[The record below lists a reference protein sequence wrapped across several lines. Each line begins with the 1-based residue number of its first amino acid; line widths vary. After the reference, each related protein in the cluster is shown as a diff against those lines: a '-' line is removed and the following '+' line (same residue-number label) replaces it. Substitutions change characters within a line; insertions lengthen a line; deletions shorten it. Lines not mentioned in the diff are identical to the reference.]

1 MTSIYLD
8 PPTEKQYDWN
18 EEHAPGQYPGGFFL
32 RTPDVYLQDPFFYLP
47 EALEAGFD
55 RFIISQQGAMGTG
68 IEALSFMRA
77 NGLHAGR
84 DIKFLLVD
92 RHGATEYSIFSTYDK
107 PLAVYPVWS
116 GNDRFED
123 LIDLIEKPIGQ
134 DSRAYDNSYIPLN
147 LRPIKNQPHKILI
160 RQPVKTNPHTMTSEE
175 RRVEKDRFAVQMSNI
190 QRMYPDV
197 EIIFTGST
205 RFDVLLGHG
214 FSSVG
219 YRLHEGDNTG
229 WTPRMVLP
237 NGKLL
242 AGEGI
247 FEPAWA
253 DWFELVGWR
262 QEDLYNSRQATRF
275 ALASLAWAR
284 RYFNSVIPFVH
295 NGSSRK
301 NILSPEFW
309 EARGVDFKLPK
320 NRRNLMHNSKLN
332 LADYDR
338 FACDTCILQTSCKL
352 FRQGSICVVKGSEG
366 VALADS
372 FGTRNVDKLL
382 GGLVKLVEKQ
392 AARLDDSI
400 KAEED
405 AGEINPEV
413 TKQFNNL
420 FANGVKLAKLLDP
433 SLNGGPSVSVNVGV
447 GAGGIAAISTANPK
461 QVVARVIEELESSGI
476 AREDITPEMI
486 QGFLK
491 NMGDMGVEM
500 AKSTVAVGGHVSK
513 YDAPKALPATPSPDD
528 GIPLDEFF
536 GFSRTIPGET
546 VGEAVEVNRG
556 E

>member
-1 MTSIYLD
+1 MTSMYLD

-18 EEHAPGQYPGGFFL
+18 QDHAPGQYPGGFFL

-47 EALEAGFD
+47 DAIEFGFD
-55 RFIISQQGAMGTG
+55 KFILSQQSAMGTG

-77 NGLHAGR
+77 NSLHSGR
-84 DIKFLLVD
+84 DIKFLLMD
-92 RHGATEYSIFSTYDK
+92 RHGATEYSIFSSYDR
-107 PLAVYPVWS
+107 PIAVYPVWS
-116 GNDRFED
+116 GHDRFED

-134 DSRAYDNSYIPLN
+134 DPRAYDNANIPLN
-147 LRPIKNQPHKILI
+147 LRPIKGQPHKILI
-160 RQPVKTNPHTMTSEE
+160 RQPVKMNPNRMTADE
-175 RRVEKDRFAVQMSNI
+175 RQVEKDHFAVQMSNI
-190 QRMYPDV
+190 QKMYPGV
-197 EIIFTGST
+197 ELIFTGST
-205 RFDVLLGHG
+205 RFDVLFGHG

-219 YRLHEGDNTG
+219 YRLHEGDDTG
-229 WTPRMVLP
+229 WTPRVVLP
-237 NGKLL
+237 NGKHLK
-242 AGEGI
+242 GEDI
-247 FEPAWA
+247 FESTWA

-262 QEDLYNSRQATRF
+262 QQDLYNGRQATRF
-275 ALASLAWAR
+275 ALASLGWAR
-284 RYFNSVIPFVH
+284 QYFNSVVPFVH

-309 EARGVDFKLPK
+309 QARPNDFVLPK
-320 NRRNLMHNSKLN
+320 SRRTLMHNSKLN
-332 LADYDR
+332 LAEYDR
-338 FACDTCILQTSCKL
+338 FACDTCILQSSCKL

-366 VALADS
+366 VGLAEH

-392 AARLDDSI
+392 AERLDDSL

-405 AGEINPEV
+405 AEEINPEV
-413 TKQFNNL
+413 TKQFNQL

-447 GAGGIAAISTANPK
+447 GAGGVAAISTANPK
-461 QVVARVIEELESSGI
+461 QVVASIIQELEASGI
-476 AREDITPEMI
+476 PRENITHEMI

-500 AKSTVAVGGHVSK
+500 ASSTVAVGGHVAEHDK
-513 YDAPKALPATPSPDD
+513 PKALPATPSPDD

-536 GFSRTIPGET
+536 GMSRTIE
-546 VGEAVEVNRG
+546 GEAVEVKRG